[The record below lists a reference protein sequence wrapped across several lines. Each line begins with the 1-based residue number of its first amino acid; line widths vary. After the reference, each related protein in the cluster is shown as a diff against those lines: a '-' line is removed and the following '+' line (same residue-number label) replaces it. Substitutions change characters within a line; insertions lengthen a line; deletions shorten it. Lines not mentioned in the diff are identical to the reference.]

1 MSDYPQD
8 AFTLWFNCIKD
19 QKKPGEH
26 WAISEIPV
34 ESLRALLEWAKTAE
48 KVKNDREQDCA
59 PKGILAAYKAFSIA
73 SLVLDLLLF
82 KTFISFMDFVS
93 FRTDTSYFCKI

>member
-48 KVKNDREQDCA
+48 KVKNDREQDCV
-59 PKGILAAYKAFSIA
+59 KMRA
-73 SLVLDLLLF
+73 SLRPKVSKAGNDYLLLA
-82 KTFISFMDFVS
+82 ISDMKPPQPKADSGFS
-93 FRTDTSYFCKI
+93 F